1 MKRSFRDDD
10 RHASISRAKLGAIFQ
25 GSLSLR
31 GRTFLT
37 ITCATGMAIDQPC
50 KSNNNVPSNVLS
62 VVTFFHFLFSAR
74 ISLNRRSPLLQLLKK
89 NTSTI
94 SSLLDTISLYLR
106 EISWKFSFFVYIEF
120 YRISR
125 RSKDVS
131 YLKTC
136 VLFTIIIFSIR
147 CLKKRHSKD
156 LCDLHS
162 IVVFYRN
169 IKIILT

>member
-1 MKRSFRDDD
+1 MLKSDIKFLTKPPRTNSNLINGARNHDRNFLSRFHVRFRVIHDGTGSNAQNGVRSRDQNQMKRSFRDDD

-62 VVTFFHFLFSAR
+62 VVTFFYFLFSAR
-74 ISLNRRSPLLQLLKK
+74 ISLNRRSSLLQLLKK

-106 EISWKFSFFVYIEF
+106 EIS
-120 YRISR
+120 
-125 RSKDVS
+125 
-131 YLKTC
+131 
-136 VLFTIIIFSIR
+136 
-147 CLKKRHSKD
+147 
-156 LCDLHS
+156 
-162 IVVFYRN
+162 
-169 IKIILT
+169 